1 MDIFKY
7 AEEIILSMGGNEAD
21 IEQITEEIKENGYTT
36 IEEVKSHLENYYM
49 QEVNTM
55 EDRRKVLFTNG
66 MSNDFMLIITDAPQK
81 AIESYCYRVNK
92 VMEDGEHIEP
102 FDTLKA
108 KYYVKE
114 LLDSEIDDREDAEII
129 GWSESYDLC
138 NYYDNLIA
146 TIEEDCKEWER
157 LNNDGKMIEEYL
169 YLNKCNNSEESGI
182 YQLIL
187 NGMELW
193 YGTLAEINAVVKS
206 MIYRLTK
213 DYTVQKGD

>member
-1 MDIFKY
+1 
-7 AEEIILSMGGNEAD
+7 
-21 IEQITEEIKENGYTT
+21 
-36 IEEVKSHLENYYM
+36 
-49 QEVNTM
+49 M

-66 MSNDFMLIITDAPQK
+66 MSNDFMLIITDAPK
-81 AIESYCYRVNK
+81 EKIEAYCYRLNK
-92 VMEDGEHIEP
+92 IIEDGEHIEP

-169 YLNKCNNSEESGI
+169 YLNKCNNSEESGM

-193 YGTLAEINAVVKS
+193 YGTLVEINAVVKS
-206 MIYRLTK
+206 MVYRLTK
-213 DYTVQKGD
+213 DYTVQEVEVMGKTKSYYEWLKETRQKKLKVVKGLLKAFLFAFDLIIQ